1 MRRIAVLM
9 LLPAVL
15 ITTLSLSAVTASA
28 AGVCSPSA
36 PQYCPAPTV
45 ATGLASKVTTTSAT
59 LNGIVD
65 PNGASTNCVFGY
77 GKTTSY
83 GMGTSSVTVPAGTTA
98 VSLSLPITGLSA
110 KTIYH
115 FELACTNAGGSGLGG
130 DRTFTT
136 LAVTKPAKPKSKL
149 SIGKRKETVSKK
161 GVVKFLL
168 ICKSSTTCKGKFSLS
183 SHSKKSKS
191 LGKTVKYTI
200 RGKKR
205 KTISF
210 KLSKKALK
218 QLKKARHKREKAKA
232 KAVDSDK
239 KGAKATVTLIF
250 R

>member
-1 MRRIAVLM
+1 MRRIAVLT
-9 LLPAVL
+9 LLPAVF
-15 ITTLSLSAVTASA
+15 IATLSMSA
-28 AGVCSPSA
+28 ATAAAAGACSSST

-45 ATGLASKVTTTSAT
+45 ATGLASSVTTTSAT

-65 PNGASTNCVFGY
+65 PNGASTTCLFGY
-77 GKTTSY
+77 GTTASY
-83 GMGTSSVTVPAGTTA
+83 GKGTSAVTVPAGTTA
-98 VSLSLPITGLSA
+98 VSLSQLITGLSA
-110 KTIYH
+110 NTTYH
-115 FELACTNAGGSGLGG
+115 FELACTNAGGPGLGG
-130 DRTFTT
+130 DRTFKT
-136 LAVTKPAKPKSKL
+136 LAVTKPKPPKSKI

-183 SHSKKSKS
+183 SNAKKSKS

-200 RGKKR
+200 RGNKR

-210 KLSKKALK
+210 KLSSKALK
-218 QLKKARHKREKAKA
+218 QLKKAKHKREKAKA

-250 R
+250 K